1 MKTRLHK
8 ITEQI
13 RTERRPGSIYRATL
27 LFLFG
32 CAAGLFFAGCHQES
46 HTDDP
51 QMKPIEATLKT
62 DLPVGS
68 TVARVTTYLESRGF
82 ETEAGSKP
90 GTLVAIIR
98 HIDTERVV
106 PVTARVTFFFDANGN
121 LNTFEMQR
129 MFNKPIPK

>member
-1 MKTRLHK
+1 MRLHK

-13 RTERRPGSIYRATL
+13 RTERRPGGIYRATL
-27 LFLFG
+27 LFLFCG
-32 CAAGLFFAGCHQES
+32 AAGLFFAGCHRES

-82 ETEAGSKP
+82 QTEAGSKP

-106 PVTARVTFFFDANGN
+106 PVTARVTFYFDANGN